1 MDTRL
6 MELLACPICKGP
18 LQLDAATRQLVCTAD
33 RLGFEVRD
41 GIAVMLEN
49 EARHIDS
56 PADTAPQAAGL

>member
-1 MDTRL
+1 
-6 MELLACPICKGP
+6 
-18 LQLDAATRQLVCTAD
+18 
-33 RLGFEVRD
+33 VRD